1 MLVIR
6 KHHDVGYTWPVMAGE
21 RNRAIPADPAYHQE
35 YTPHMAERSDSVQ
48 LRPEDI
54 AHLLTLLKNSTS
66 PLTTQQLVDAFKQ
79 RAGQRSNR

>member
-1 MLVIR
+1 
-6 KHHDVGYTWPVMAGE
+6 
-21 RNRAIPADPAYHQE
+21 
-35 YTPHMAERSDSVQ
+35 MAEQSSSASGTMQ

-79 RAGQRSNR
+79 RAGQRANR

>member
-1 MLVIR
+1 MPSR
-6 KHHDVGYTWPVMAGE
+6 PVW
-21 RNRAIPADPAYHQE
+21 RNTQE
-35 YTPHMAERSDSVQ
+35 YTHHMAEQSGTLQ

-79 RAGQRSNR
+79 RAGQPAGQRADR